1 MPKQVSPVVQTPY
14 LRVASARV
22 PTLTGSSAI
31 QYAILTDTDRKEVL
45 VLVTAAE
52 GGGNFNSECVPLS
65 RLEAAVDAAPADKPF
80 PSKQLRPAFEGR
92 SNNNPP
98 YTCAVLLASGL
109 LARPPGSKFGLV
121 KAGDWEVWRAEMLA
135 REGEP
140 ILFPP
145 TLPERAQA
153 TEIGATEPGT
163 GDASAPRATAKKNRR
178 GGNRL
183 IQVPSAGEE
192 STRTANETQEDAD
205 DADHP

>member
-1 MPKQVSPVVQTPY
+1 MLKQTTPVVQTPY
-14 LRVASARV
+14 LRIESARV

-31 QYAILTDTDRKEVL
+31 QYAILTDTARKEIF
-45 VLVTAAE
+45 VLVTASE

-65 RLEAAVDAAPADKPF
+65 RLEAAIDAALPDKPF
-80 PSKQLRPAFEGR
+80 PSKQLRPAFQGR

-121 KAGDWEVWRAEMLA
+121 KAGDWEAWRAEMLTK
-135 REGEP
+135 EGEP

-163 GDASAPRATAKKNRR
+163 GNAATPTTTAKKNRR

-183 IQVPSAGEE
+183 IQVPSAGED
-192 STRTANETQEDAD
+192 STRTADDTQEDTD
-205 DADHP
+205 NADHP

>member
-1 MPKQVSPVVQTPY
+1 MPKQTPPVVQTPY
-14 LRVASARV
+14 LSIASARV

-31 QYAILTDTDRKEVL
+31 QYAILTDTARKEIF

-65 RLEAAVDAAPADKPF
+65 RLEAAIDAAPADKPF
-80 PSKQLRPAFEGR
+80 PSKQLRPAFQGR

-109 LARPPGSKFGLV
+109 LARPPESKFGLV
-121 KAGDWEVWRAEMLA
+121 KAGDWDAWRTEMLA
-135 REGEP
+135 KEGEP

-153 TEIGATEPGT
+153 VEKNAVEPGA
-163 GDASAPRATAKKNRR
+163 DNAPPPVASTKKNRR

-183 IQVPSAGEE
+183 IQVPPDGDDAMPTEDNAQEE
-192 STRTANETQEDAD
+192 AD